1 MRDSKEIIIVGM
13 LEQPHERSAR
23 IYSGGGLAPTISARD
38 YKGAIKI
45 LVNGSKADDGRKC
58 Q

>member
-23 IYSGGGLAPTISARD
+23 IYSGGGISPTISARD

-45 LVNGSKADDGRKC
+45 LVNENKVDNVRQRK
-58 Q
+58 

>member
-1 MRDSKEIIIVGM
+1 MKDQQEFIV
-13 LEQPHERSAR
+13 
-23 IYSGGGLAPTISARD
+23 GGLAPTISARD

>member
-1 MRDSKEIIIVGM
+1 MEIVKVGFLEPDRKIQDSVIVYG
-13 LEQPHERSAR
+13 LEGIS
-23 IYSGGGLAPTISARD
+23 PTIRARD